1 MHPENPHGPQG
12 TICTPVYWWRKRKP
26 TFLQEQNN
34 IPGAR
39 ISAVDYKQ
47 LTSGLLA
54 PGLVLF
60 GDNAYINSSFMAT
73 PFPNVSAGCKDDY
86 NFYHSQLRIRV
97 ECAFGMLVHC
107 WGILRSA
114 ISNGI
119 TIQKTVALVNALVKL
134 HNYCIDCVDLTTSM
148 IREPTT
154 KDLSNIVNSELGY
167 VLMESVEG
175 SDVDVPIQL
184 MDCGT
189 SF

>member
-1 MHPENPHGPQG
+1 
-12 TICTPVYWWRKRKP
+12 
-26 TFLQEQNN
+26 
-34 IPGAR
+34 
-39 ISAVDYKQ
+39 
-47 LTSGLLA
+47 
-54 PGLVLF
+54 
-60 GDNAYINSSFMAT
+60 MAT

-97 ECAFGMLVHC
+97 ECAFGMLVHR